1 MGKKCELAV
10 QLDEPDRIY
19 QGGDIVRGVVTVNV
33 ESKVKCKKLTI
44 EAGWATHGRGNVD
57 GSTSETATEFP
68 EEWVPGKE
76 YRYPFELTAARWPPT
91 YHGTYLSVDHY
102 INAQAYLAWAFD
114 PKASAPYQVFAA
126 DGPDAMEEKPQ
137 TGSLVGLI
145 FLAIFLFV
153 FAILILFNPL
163 FWVFGGI
170 IGLLAGGWWFTWRY
184 LPKRMLGEVGFE
196 FARDKFIPGEILEAE
211 LSLSPNSKVP
221 INEIRFSVT
230 GAERC
235 VSGHGTNKKTY
246 SKVVFQE
253 SVTVMEKGELKAAE
267 NLHIP
272 LQLQLPT
279 QPIFSLN
286 LGSNN
291 LTWSCEAHIDIPR
304 WPDWKRSKT
313 FIVYPPSIADAG
325 PADQVLPDQVLPD
338 QVLPKQ
344 VLPDQVL
351 PKQVLPKQGVPVAN
365 NFEQPVSVSF
375 EETVTMI
382 QASLG
387 DNSTVDE
394 LVNAVA
400 GLPMDISVLVEGR
413 VVYEGDDPHGY
424 AKGYSVLA
432 HSYETELP
440 MQMFI
445 RAEQRDHFS
454 HLSRTAWKG
463 TGQIVGYSHHLDRL
477 LVKVD

>member
-1 MGKKCELAV
+1 MC
-10 QLDEPDRIY
+10 I
-19 QGGDIVRGVVTVNV
+19 
-33 ESKVKCKKLTI
+33 
-44 EAGWATHGRGNVD
+44 
-57 GSTSETATEFP
+57 
-68 EEWVPGKE
+68 
-76 YRYPFELTAARWPPT
+76 
-91 YHGTYLSVDHY
+91 
-102 INAQAYLAWAFD
+102 
-114 PKASAPYQVFAA
+114 
-126 DGPDAMEEKPQ
+126 
-137 TGSLVGLI
+137 
-145 FLAIFLFV
+145 
-153 FAILILFNPL
+153 
-163 FWVFGGI
+163 
-170 IGLLAGGWWFTWRY
+170 
-184 LPKRMLGEVGFE
+184 
-196 FARDKFIPGEILEAE
+196 RDSLEAE

-221 INEIRFSVT
+221 VNEIRFSVT

-325 PADQVLPDQVLPD
+325 PAD
-338 QVLPKQ
+338 Q

>member
-1 MGKKCELAV
+1 MGKKCQLAV
-10 QLDEPDRIY
+10 QLDEPERIY

-57 GSTSETATEFP
+57 SSISETATEFP

-102 INAQAYLAWAFD
+102 INARAYLAWAFD
-114 PKASAPYQVFAA
+114 PKATAPYQVFAA

-137 TGSLVGLI
+137 TGSLIGLV

-153 FAILILFNPL
+153 FAILILFNPF
-163 FWVFGGI
+163 FWVLGGI
-170 IGLLAGGWWFTWRY
+170 VGFFAGGWWFIWRY

-221 INEIRFSVT
+221 VNEIRFSVT

-246 SKVVFQE
+246 SKVVFQD
-253 SVTVMEKGELKAAE
+253 SVTVMDKGELKAAE
-267 NLHIP
+267 DLRIP

-304 WPDWKRSKT
+304 WPDWKRSKN
-313 FIVYPPSIADAG
+313 FIVYPPSISDAG
-325 PADQVLPDQVLPD
+325 PAEKVAPKEVP
-338 QVLPKQ
+338 PKQ
-344 VLPDQVL
+344 D
-351 PKQVLPKQGVPVAN
+351 VPVVN
-365 NFEQPVSVSF
+365 DFEQPVSVSF

-387 DNSTVDE
+387 DNNTVDE

-400 GLPMDISVLVEGR
+400 GLPMNISVLVEGR
-413 VVYEGDDPHGY
+413 VVYEGDDPNGY
-424 AKGYSVLA
+424 PKGYSVLA

-445 RAEQRDHFS
+445 RAEERDHFS
-454 HLSRTAWKG
+454 QLSRTTWTG